1 MPGIPELACYTLVNI
16 IPILVLALLPF
27 RKNLRVAP
35 GWVLLM
41 TAALCLL
48 NGTFNWLSRR
58 GASAALLSV
67 LCILLYLGF
76 YVAAVRAGPL
86 QLLAVLLIL
95 MNFASLASVSAL
107 FLMWRL
113 DPELVSQPYTWGYI
127 FCYALG
133 LLLPFPIYYRMLD
146 RLLSPQVSEQEEKSF
161 WRFLWAIPAAFCA
174 VYYYEMFS
182 AGGAVPYAQSWKNV
196 LFLWVVNL
204 GFLLTVHVMIRLV
217 EEGGENLRLQQ
228 ENSQLAFQVKQYDSL
243 KQSIEQT
250 RRARH
255 DLQKHLQAIQGFIDS
270 GDMGKLADYVAQY
283 GVSLPQNSA
292 GSFSKN
298 LAVDAVLRYY
308 VEKAVQEGISLSVSF
323 QMGEKAVIPE
333 PDLCVLLGN
342 LLENA
347 LEACS
352 RAPKEKRIQ
361 VNARQVGES
370 MLFITV
376 DNTSFEG
383 PRLEGGRFLS
393 SKRKGF
399 GTGTESVRAIAER
412 FHGEARFSWKDQ
424 IFYASVMLNP

>member
-1 MPGIPELACYTLVNI
+1 MPGIPELTCYALVNI
-16 IPILVLALLPF
+16 VPILVLALLPF
-27 RKNLRVAP
+27 RNNLRVAP
-35 GWVLLM
+35 GGVLLM

-48 NGTFNWLSRR
+48 DGVAAWLSQC
-58 GASAALLSV
+58 GVSAALLSV
-67 LCILLYLGF
+67 LCIIFYLGF

-113 DPELVSQPYTWGYI
+113 GSELVSQPYTWGYVL
-127 FCYALG
+127 CYALG
-133 LLLPFPIYYRMLD
+133 LLLPFPSYYRMLD
-146 RLLSPQVSEQEEKSF
+146 RLVNPQVPEKEEKAF
-161 WRFLWAIPAAFCA
+161 WRFLWTIPATFCA

-196 LFLWVVNL
+196 LFLWIVNL

-217 EEGGENLRLQQ
+217 EESEENLRLQR

-250 RRARH
+250 RRAHH

-270 GDMGKLADYVAQY
+270 GDIGKLAGYVAQY

-308 VEKAVQEGISLSVSF
+308 AEKTIQEGISLSVSF
-323 QMGEKAVIPE
+323 QMGEQAVIPE

-352 RAPKEKRIQ
+352 RDPEEKKIQ
-361 VNARQVGES
+361 LKARQVGEC

-376 DNTSFEG
+376 DNTSLQK

-399 GTGTESVRAIAER
+399 GTGTESIRAIAER

-424 IFYASVMLNP
+424 VFYASVMLNP